1 METNVAELE
10 EYDEVVK
17 KIVANFEQLKTIVNS

>member
-10 EYDEVVK
+10 EYNEVVK